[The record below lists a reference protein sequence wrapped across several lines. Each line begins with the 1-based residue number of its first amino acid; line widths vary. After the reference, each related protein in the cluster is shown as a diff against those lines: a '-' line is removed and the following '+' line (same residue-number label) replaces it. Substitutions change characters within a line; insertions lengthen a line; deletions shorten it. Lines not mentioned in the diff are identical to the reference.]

1 MMRLNVTS
9 GCTLFTYTR
18 HRLTDRKKIKAVS
31 LFDLLRRQL
40 LCPAMWRDRLLCL
53 EPLSN
58 FWVCVYLADGV
69 EGAEDGVV
77 EVAVGQQQ
85 VDVLHH
91 AVLEHRPDLVR
102 VGIAH
107 LKEKEEG

>member
-1 MMRLNVTS
+1 MGPALVPQPGGGVASLETWCCCF
-9 GCTLFTYTR
+9 GC
-18 HRLTDRKKIKAVS
+18 A
-31 LFDLLRRQL
+31 
-40 LCPAMWRDRLLCL
+40 
-53 EPLSN
+53 
-58 FWVCVYLADGV
+58 YLADGV

-77 EVAVGQQQ
+77 EVTVGHQQ

-107 LKEKEEG
+107 LKGEGGEEGLGEGQVEGCGIREKGRVWIEIR

>member
-1 MMRLNVTS
+1 LLGAS
-9 GCTLFTYTR
+9 F
-18 HRLTDRKKIKAVS
+18 KK
-31 LFDLLRRQL
+31 
-40 LCPAMWRDRLLCL
+40 
-53 EPLSN
+53 
-58 FWVCVYLADGV
+58 WVCVYLADGV

-77 EVAVGQQQ
+77 EVPVGQQQ

-107 LKEKEEG
+107 LREGRRGIGRGGVD